1 MDLYPSRRR
10 LSISKAIDKH
20 PEEQTGVQE
29 KRYRLF
35 GAIRITEIL
44 AYFMVIILVLLVI
57 MVIFG
62 HASYDQ
68 GNGFAEAS
76 RIMQVKPETNVTS
89 PDDSSLERDH
99 QNPKDSVDLSLLGG
113 LLVSG
118 FNKDSCMSRY
128 QSYLYRKASPY
139 KPSMYLLSKLRAYE
153 ELHKRCGPGTRPYT
167 NAERLLK
174 PKQTGDLDSEGCKY
188 VVWMEFSGLGNRIIS
203 IASAF
208 LYAMLTDRVLVIE
221 GGEQFADLFC
231 EPFLDTTWLLP
242 KDFTLANQF
251 SGFAQNSAHC
261 HGDMLKRKLINGS
274 SVSSLSHLYIHLAHD
289 YNDHDKMFFCA
300 EDQSVL
306 KSVPWLIMRTNN
318 FFAPS
323 LFLIP
328 SFEEEL
334 GMMFPDKGTVFHHL
348 GRYLFH
354 PSNHVWGLI
363 TRYYKAYL
371 AKADE
376 RIGLQIRVFDEKT
389 GVSPQVTKQ
398 IISCVQ
404 NEELLPRLIKPGE
417 EHKQSS
423 EAQEEFKLK
432 AVLITSLTT
441 GYFEILKA
449 MYWENPTVTRDV
461 IGIHQP
467 SHEGHQQTEKLMHN
481 RKAWAEMYLLSL
493 TDKLVISAW
502 STFGYVAQG
511 LGGLRAWILY
521 KQENQTN
528 MINPPCG
535 RAMSPDPCFHAPPYY
550 DCKAKKGTDT
560 GNVVP
565 HVRHCEDISW
575 GLKLVDNS

>member
-1 MDLYPSRRR
+1 MFLNFS
-10 LSISKAIDKH
+10 L
-20 PEEQTGVQE
+20 
-29 KRYRLF
+29 
-35 GAIRITEIL
+35 
-44 AYFMVIILVLLVI
+44 
-57 MVIFG
+57 
-62 HASYDQ
+62 
-68 GNGFAEAS
+68 
-76 RIMQVKPETNVTS
+76 NV
-89 PDDSSLERDH
+89 SS
-99 QNPKDSVDLSLLGG
+99 DSVDMSLLGG

-118 FNKDSCMSRY
+118 FKKESCLSRY

-139 KPSMYLLSKLRAYE
+139 KPSLHLLSKLRAYE
-153 ELHKRCGPGTRPYT
+153 ELHKRCGPGTRQYT

-174 PKQTGDLDSEGCKY
+174 QKQTGEMESQGCKY
-188 VVWMEFSGLGNRIIS
+188 VVWMSFSGLGNRIIS
-203 IASAF
+203 IASVF
-208 LYAMLTDRVLVIE
+208 LYAMLTDRVLLVE

-242 KDFTLANQF
+242 KDFTLASQF
-251 SGFAQNSAHC
+251 SGFGQNSAHC
-261 HGDMLKRKLINGS
+261 HGDMLKRKLINES
-274 SVSSLSHLYIHLAHD
+274 SVSSLSHLYLHLAHD
-289 YNDHDKMFFCA
+289 YNEHDKMFFCE
-300 EDQSVL
+300 EDQNLL
-306 KSVPWLIMRTNN
+306 KNVPWLIMRTNN

-323 LFLIP
+323 LFLIS

-334 GMMFPDKGTVFHHL
+334 GMMFPEKGTVFHHL

-354 PSNHVWGLI
+354 PSNQVWGLI
-363 TRYYKAYL
+363 TRYYQAYL

-376 RIGLQIRVFDEKT
+376 RIGLQIRVFDEKS
-389 GVSPQVTKQ
+389 GVSPRVTKQ

-404 NEELLPRLIKPGE
+404 NENLLPRLSKGE
-417 EHKQSS
+417 EQYKQPS
-423 EAQEEFKLK
+423 EEELKLK
-432 AVLITSLTT
+432 SVLVTSLTT
-441 GYFEILKA
+441 GYFEILKT

-528 MINPPCG
+528 PNPPCG

-575 GLKLVDNS
+575 GLKLVDNF

>member
-1 MDLYPSRRR
+1 MDLYRSRRR
-10 LSISKAIDKH
+10 LSIPKAIDTQT
-20 PEEQTGVQE
+20 EEQLGVQE
-29 KRYRLF
+29 KRFRLF
-35 GAIRITEIL
+35 GVMRITEIL
-44 AYFMVIILVLLVI
+44 AYFMVIVPVLLVI
-57 MVIFG
+57 MVIFFG
-62 HASYDQ
+62 HDSYDQ
-68 GNGFAEAS
+68 GNGFAKAS
-76 RIMQVKPETNVTS
+76 RIIQIKPNVTS
-89 PDDSSLERDH
+89 EDDSSLQTD
-99 QNPKDSVDLSLLGG
+99 QNPKDLSLLGG
-113 LLVSG
+113 LLVPG
-118 FNKDSCMSRY
+118 FNKDTCLSRY
-128 QSYLYRKASPY
+128 QSHLYRKASPY
-139 KPSMYLLSKLRAYE
+139 KPSSYLISKLRAYE

-174 PKQTGDLDSEGCKY
+174 PKQTGDPEPDGCKY

-208 LYAMLTDRVLVIE
+208 LYALLTDRVLLVE
-221 GGEQFADLFC
+221 GGEQFSDLFC

-242 KDFTLANQF
+242 KDFALTNQF
-251 SGFAQNSAHC
+251 SGFAQHSPRC
-261 HGDMLKRKLINGS
+261 HGEMLKRKLINGS
-274 SVSSLSHLYIHLAHD
+274 SVSSLSYLYLHLAHD
-289 YNDHDKMFFCA
+289 YNDQDKMFFCE
-300 EDQSVL
+300 EDQSLL
-306 KSVPWLIMRTNN
+306 KNVPWLIMRTNN

-334 GMMFPDKGTVFHHL
+334 GMMFPEKGTVFHHL

-354 PSNHVWGLI
+354 PSNHVWGLV
-363 TRYYKAYL
+363 TRYYEAYL

-376 RIGLQIRVFDEKT
+376 RIGLQIRVFDEKS
-389 GVSPQVTKQ
+389 GVSPKVTKQ
-398 IISCVQ
+398 ILSCVQ
-404 NEELLPRLIKPGE
+404 NEEVLPKLSKPGE
-417 EHKQSS
+417 QHKQPS
-423 EAQEEFKLK
+423 EEFKLK
-432 AVLITSLTT
+432 AVLVTSLTT
-441 GYFEILKA
+441 GYYEILKT

-521 KQENQTN
+521 KQENQTSL
-528 MINPPCG
+528 MNPPCG

-550 DCKAKKGTDT
+550 DCKAKKGIDT
-560 GNVVP
+560 GSVVP

>member
-1 MDLYPSRRR
+1 MFG
-10 LSISKAIDKH
+10 
-20 PEEQTGVQE
+20 GV
-29 KRYRLF
+29 
-35 GAIRITEIL
+35 RITEIL
-44 AYFMVIILVLLVI
+44 AYFMVIVPVLLVI
-57 MVIFG
+57 VVIFG
-62 HASYDQ
+62 HDSYDQ

-76 RIMQVKPETNVTS
+76 RIIQIKPETNVTS
-89 PDDSSLERDH
+89 SSDDTTLQRD
-99 QNPKDSVDLSLLGG
+99 QDSVDLSLLGG

-118 FNKDSCMSRY
+118 FKKDTCLSRY
-128 QSYLYRKASPY
+128 QSYFYRKASPY
-139 KPSMYLLSKLRAYE
+139 KPSSYLLSKLRGYE
-153 ELHKRCGPGTRPYT
+153 KVHKRCGPGTRQYT

-174 PKQTGDLDSEGCKY
+174 QKQTSDSESEGCKY

-208 LYAMLTDRVLVIE
+208 LYAMLTDRVLLVE

-231 EPFLDTTWLLP
+231 EPFLDSTWLLP
-242 KDFTLANQF
+242 RHFPLSNQF
-251 SGFAQNSAHC
+251 NGFGQHSAHC

-274 SVSSLSHLYIHLAHD
+274 SVSSLSHLYLHLAHD
-289 YNDHDKMFFCA
+289 YNEHDKMFFCD
-300 EDQSVL
+300 EDQSLL
-306 KSVPWLIMRTNN
+306 KNVPWLIMRTNN

-334 GMMFPDKGTVFHHL
+334 GMMFPEKATVFHHL

-354 PSNHVWGLI
+354 PSNQVWGLI
-363 TRYYKAYL
+363 TRYYQAYL

-376 RIGLQIRVFDEKT
+376 RIGLQIRVFDEKS
-389 GVSPQVTKQ
+389 GVSPQVTNQ

-404 NEELLPRLIKPGE
+404 NEELLPKLTKFVEQNKPLDE
-417 EHKQSS
+417 E
-423 EAQEEFKLK
+423 EEPKLR
-432 AVLITSLTT
+432 AVLVTSLTT
-441 GYFEILKA
+441 GYFEILKT
-449 MYWENPTVTRDV
+449 MYWENPSVTRDV

-528 MINPPCG
+528 VNPPCG

-550 DCKAKKGTDT
+550 DCKAKKGIDT

-575 GLKLVDNS
+575 GLKLVDNI

>member
-20 PEEQTGVQE
+20 PEEQIGVQE

-35 GAIRITEIL
+35 RAMRITEIL
-44 AYFMVIILVLLVI
+44 SYFMVIIPVMLVI

-62 HASYDQ
+62 HDSYYQ

-76 RIMQVKPETNVTS
+76 RIMQIKPEPNVTS
-89 PDDSSLERDH
+89 PDH
-99 QNPKDSVDLSLLGG
+99 NPKDLSMLGG

-128 QSYLYRKASPY
+128 QSYLYRKVSPY
-139 KPSMYLLSKLRAYE
+139 KPSLCLLSKLRAYE
-153 ELHKRCGPGTRPYT
+153 DLHKRCGPVTRPYT
-167 NAERLLK
+167 NAERLFK
-174 PKQTGDLDSEGCKY
+174 QKQTGDLDTEGCKY
-188 VVWMEFSGLGNRIIS
+188 IVWMEFSGLGNRIIS

-208 LYAMLTDRVLVIE
+208 LYAMLTDRVLVVE

-242 KDFTLANQF
+242 KDFRLVNQF

-274 SVSSLSHLYIHLAHD
+274 FVSSLSHLYIHQAHD
-289 YNDHDKMFFCA
+289 YNDHDKM
-300 EDQSVL
+300 
-306 KSVPWLIMRTNN
+306 TNN

-334 GMMFPDKGTVFHHL
+334 GMLFPDKGTVFHHL

-371 AKADE
+371 AKADD
-376 RIGLQIRVFDEKT
+376 RIGLQIRVFEEKT

-404 NEELLPRLIKPGE
+404 S
-417 EHKQSS
+417 Q
-423 EAQEEFKLK
+423 EFKLK

-441 GYFEILKA
+441 GYFEILKTI
-449 MYWENPTVTRDV
+449 YWENPTLTRDV

-467 SHEGHQQTEKLMHN
+467 SHEGHQQTEKIMHN

-493 TDKLVISAW
+493 IDKLVISAW
-502 STFGYVAQG
+502 STFGYVVQG

-528 MINPPCG
+528 MINHTCG

-550 DCKAKKGTDT
+550 DCKTKKGTDT
-560 GNVVP
+560 GDVVP
-565 HVRHCEDISW
+565 HVRHCEDISLVTIHN
-575 GLKLVDNS
+575 LKTKQYNGCSFLD

>member
-1 MDLYPSRRR
+1 MRV
-10 LSISKAIDKH
+10 A
-20 PEEQTGVQE
+20 
-29 KRYRLF
+29 
-35 GAIRITEIL
+35 EIL
-44 AYFMVIILVLLVI
+44 AYFMVIIPVLLVI
-57 MVIFG
+57 TVILG
-62 HASYDQ
+62 HDSYDQ

-76 RIMQVKPETNVTS
+76 RIIQIKQEPNVTS
-89 PDDSSLERDH
+89 SDDSTIQRD
-99 QNPKDSVDLSLLGG
+99 QKRNDSVDLSLLGG

-118 FNKDSCMSRY
+118 FKKDSCLSRY

-139 KPSMYLLSKLRAYE
+139 RPSSYLLSKLRAYE
-153 ELHKRCGPGTRPYT
+153 ELHKRCGPGTKPYT

-174 PKQTGDLDSEGCKY
+174 PKQTGDSDSEGCKY

-208 LYAMLTDRVLVIE
+208 LYAMLTDRVLLVE

-242 KDFTLANQF
+242 KDFTLTNQF
-251 SGFAQNSAHC
+251 NGFAQNSAHC
-261 HGDMLKRKLINGS
+261 HGEMLKRKLINGS
-274 SVSSLSHLYIHLAHD
+274 SVSSLSHLYLHLAHD
-289 YNDHDKMFFCA
+289 YNDQDKMFFCA
-300 EDQSVL
+300 EDQSLL
-306 KSVPWLIMRTNN
+306 KNVPWLIMRTNN

-334 GMMFPDKGTVFHHL
+334 GMMFPEKGTVFHHL

-363 TRYYKAYL
+363 TRYYQAYL
-371 AKADE
+371 VKADE
-376 RIGLQIRVFDEKT
+376 RIGLQIRVFDEKS
-389 GVSPQVTKQ
+389 GVSRQVTNQ

-404 NEELLPRLIKPGE
+404 NEEILPKLSKTEQHHKPSEDE
-417 EHKQSS
+417 ED
-423 EAQEEFKLK
+423 EDFKLK

-441 GYFEILKA
+441 GYFEILKT
-449 MYWENPTVTRDV
+449 MYWEKPTVTRDV

-528 MINPPCG
+528 IDSPCG

-550 DCKAKKGTDT
+550 DCKAKTGIDT

>member
-1 MDLYPSRRR
+1 MYPSRRR
-10 LSISKAIDKH
+10 LSLSRAIDQQ
-20 PEEQTGVQE
+20 PEDQSGVQE
-29 KRYRLF
+29 KSCRFL
-35 GAIRITEIL
+35 GAMRITEIL
-44 AYFMVIILVLLVI
+44 ALFMVLVPVSLVI
-57 MVIFG
+57 VAMFG
-62 HASYDQ
+62 YDQ
-68 GNGFAEAS
+68 GNGFVQAS
-76 RIMQVKPETNVTS
+76 RFITMEPNVTS
-89 PDDSSLERDH
+89 SSDDSSLVQRD
-99 QNPKDSVDLSLLGG
+99 QEQKDSVDMSLLGG

-118 FNKDSCMSRY
+118 FKKESCLSRY

-139 KPSMYLLSKLRAYE
+139 KPSLHLLSKLRAYE
-153 ELHKRCGPGTRPYT
+153 ELHKRCGPGTRQYT

-174 PKQTGDLDSEGCKY
+174 QKQTGEMESQGCKY
-188 VVWMEFSGLGNRIIS
+188 VVWMSFSGLGNRIIS
-203 IASAF
+203 IASVF
-208 LYAMLTDRVLVIE
+208 LYAMLTDRVLLVE

-242 KDFTLANQF
+242 KDFTLASQF
-251 SGFAQNSAHC
+251 SGFGQNSAHC
-261 HGDMLKRKLINGS
+261 HGDMLKRKLINES
-274 SVSSLSHLYIHLAHD
+274 SVSSLSHLYLHLAHD
-289 YNDHDKMFFCA
+289 YNEHDKMFFCE
-300 EDQSVL
+300 EDQNLL
-306 KSVPWLIMRTNN
+306 KNVPWLIMRTNN

-323 LFLIP
+323 LFLIS

-334 GMMFPDKGTVFHHL
+334 GMMFPEKGTVFHHL

-354 PSNHVWGLI
+354 PSNQVWGLI
-363 TRYYKAYL
+363 TRYYQAYL

-376 RIGLQIRVFDEKT
+376 RIGLQIRVFDEKS
-389 GVSPQVTKQ
+389 GVSPRVTKQ

-404 NEELLPRLIKPGE
+404 NENLLPRLSKGE
-417 EHKQSS
+417 EQYKQPS
-423 EAQEEFKLK
+423 EEELKLK
-432 AVLITSLTT
+432 SVLVTSLTT
-441 GYFEILKA
+441 GYFEILKT

-528 MINPPCG
+528 PNPPCG

-575 GLKLVDNS
+575 GLKLVDNF

>member
-1 MDLYPSRRR
+1 MDLYRSRRR
-10 LSISKAIDKH
+10 LSIPKAIDTQT
-20 PEEQTGVQE
+20 EEQLGVQE
-29 KRYRLF
+29 KRFRLF
-35 GAIRITEIL
+35 GVMRITEIL
-44 AYFMVIILVLLVI
+44 AYFMVIIPVLLVV
-57 MVIFG
+57 MVIFFG
-62 HASYDQ
+62 HDSYDQ
-68 GNGFAEAS
+68 GNGFAKAS
-76 RIMQVKPETNVTS
+76 RIIQIKPNVTS
-89 PDDSSLERDH
+89 EDDSTLQTD
-99 QNPKDSVDLSLLGG
+99 QNPKDSVDVSLLGG
-113 LLVSG
+113 LLVPG
-118 FNKDSCMSRY
+118 FNKDTCLSRY
-128 QSYLYRKASPY
+128 QSHLYRKASPY
-139 KPSMYLLSKLRAYE
+139 KPSSYLISKLRAYE
-153 ELHKRCGPGTRPYT
+153 ELHKRCGPGTKPYT

-174 PKQTGDLDSEGCKY
+174 PKQTGDPEPEGCKY

-208 LYAMLTDRVLVIE
+208 LYAMLTDRVLLVE
-221 GGEQFADLFC
+221 GGEQFSDLFC

-251 SGFAQNSAHC
+251 TGFAQHSPRC
-261 HGDMLKRKLINGS
+261 HGEMLKRKLINGS
-274 SVSSLSHLYIHLAHD
+274 SVLSLSYLYLHLAHD
-289 YNDHDKMFFCA
+289 YNDQDKMFFCE
-300 EDQSVL
+300 EDQSLL
-306 KSVPWLIMRTNN
+306 KNVPWLIMRTNN

-334 GMMFPDKGTVFHHL
+334 GLMFPEKGTVFHHL

-363 TRYYKAYL
+363 TRYYEAYL

-376 RIGLQIRVFDEKT
+376 RIGLQIRVFDEKS

-398 IISCVQ
+398 ILSCVQ
-404 NEELLPRLIKPGE
+404 NEDVLPKLSKPGE
-417 EHKQSS
+417 QHKQPS
-423 EAQEEFKLK
+423 EEFKLK

-441 GYFEILKA
+441 GYYEILKT

-521 KQENQTN
+521 KQENQTSL
-528 MINPPCG
+528 MNPPCG

-550 DCKAKKGTDT
+550 DCKAKKGIDT
-560 GNVVP
+560 GSVVP

>member
-10 LSISKAIDKH
+10 SSHPKAIGKQ
-20 PEEQTGVQE
+20 PEEQIGVQE

-35 GAIRITEIL
+35 GAMRITEIL
-44 AYFMVIILVLLVI
+44 VYFMVTIPVLLVLV
-57 MVIFG
+57 VIFG
-62 HASYDQ
+62 QDSSDQ
-68 GNGFAEAS
+68 GNGFANAA
-76 RIMQVKPETNVTS
+76 RIIQIKPEPNVTT
-89 PDDSSLERDH
+89 SLDVSTTMQRDQK
-99 QNPKDSVDLSLLGG
+99 QNDLSLLGG

-118 FNKDSCMSRY
+118 FKKDSCLSRY
-128 QSYLYRKASPY
+128 QSHLYRKASPH
-139 KPSMYLLSKLRAYE
+139 KPSLHLLSKLRAYE

-174 PKQTGDLDSEGCKY
+174 PKQTGDDDDSESQGCKY

-208 LYAMLTDRVLVIE
+208 LYAMLTDRVLLVE
-221 GGEQFADLFC
+221 GGEQLDDLFC

-242 KDFTLANQF
+242 KDFTLTHQF
-251 SGFAQNSAHC
+251 NGFGQDSAQC
-261 HGDMLKRKLINGS
+261 HGDMLKRKLINES
-274 SVSSLSHLYIHLAHD
+274 SVSSLSHLYLHLAHD
-289 YNDHDKMFFCA
+289 YNEHDKMFFCG
-300 EDQSVL
+300 EDQSLL
-306 KSVPWLIMRTNN
+306 KNVPWLIMRTNN

-328 SFEEEL
+328 SFQEEL
-334 GMMFPDKGTVFHHL
+334 GSMFPDKGTVFHHL

-363 TRYYKAYL
+363 TRYYQAYL

-376 RIGLQIRVFDEKT
+376 RIGLQIRVFDEKS

-398 IISCVQ
+398 IVSCVQ
-404 NEELLPRLIKPGE
+404 NEELLPKLSKSREQQKQPSE
-417 EHKQSS
+417 E
-423 EAQEEFKLK
+423 EEVKLK
-432 AVLITSLTT
+432 AVLVTSLTT
-441 GYFEILKA
+441 GCFEILKT
-449 MYWENPTVTRDV
+449 MYWETPTVTRDV
-461 IGIHQP
+461 VAIHQP

-511 LGGLRAWILY
+511 LGGSRAWILY
-521 KQENQTN
+521 KQENQTAL
-528 MINPPCG
+528 NPPCG
-535 RAMSPDPCFHAPPYY
+535 RAMSSDPCFHAPPYY
-550 DCKAKKGTDT
+550 DCKAKQGTDT

-575 GLKLVDNS
+575 GLKLVDRS